1 MAYAKLYLTNP
12 RTGMMRE
19 APVGFSWTV
28 LFFGFFPALFRKDW
42 SGFLII
48 LLCSFVTMGFSNL
61 VFMFIYN
68 KMYLKG
74 LIKDGYEVK
83 NGSADAVWIQQ
94 RLGMQLP
101 MLSTSA

>member
-42 SGFLII
+42 AGFAII
-48 LLCSFVTMGFSNL
+48 LICSFLTFGLSNL

-68 KMYLKG
+68 KWYLKG

-83 NGSADAVWIQQ
+83 SGSADAAWIQQ
-94 RLGMQLP
+94 RLGLQLP
-101 MLSTSA
+101 MLKAA